1 MPTPGHSTLEN
12 FRLTVFRAVAA
23 QRSFRRAA
31 EALYLTQPAVTQQIK
46 ALESELGVPLFDR
59 TGKAVSLTRAGELLL
74 GRAAESHELLLHAQA
89 DLAALE
95 GRVTGPLRLAV
106 SMTIVQYIL
115 PPMLGRFLRLYPGI
129 DLRMQSA
136 NTGDVATAILDGS
149 VDLGLVEGPVHRPEL
164 KLEPWR
170 RDELVLVVPPGHP
183 WAGRV
188 VSLEELATAPL
199 LMRERGSGTREVV
212 DAAIEH
218 AFEAAGL
225 PPPKI
230 VPAMELNST
239 EALLAYVEQGL
250 GIGFHSR
257 AAVRGRIRL
266 GSLIPVAVRGLKI
279 ARDLSF
285 VTLRSDE
292 PRGNAALLL
301 DFLRERRVLPDGRPT
316 RAAVTS

>member
-46 ALESELGVPLFDR
+46 ALESELGAPLFDR
-59 TGKAVSLTRAGELLL
+59 TGKAVSLTQAGELLL

-89 DLAALE
+89 ELAALE

-239 EALLAYVEQGL
+239 EALLAYVE
-250 GIGFHSR
+250 
-257 AAVRGRIRL
+257 
-266 GSLIPVAVRGLKI
+266 
-279 ARDLSF
+279 
-285 VTLRSDE
+285 
-292 PRGNAALLL
+292 
-301 DFLRERRVLPDGRPT
+301 
-316 RAAVTS
+316 